1 MSGVAGGHGLDPLHV
16 GGCRADCRS
25 RAWGACSGPL
35 HLLGPLVPGNGWATG
50 CDSEEEL
57 RHRLAQDG
65 AVVNDGELSEA
76 LSLLERNGS
85 PTGLTVVR
93 SQACLTA

>member
-16 GGCRADCRS
+16 D
-25 RAWGACSGPL
+25 
-35 HLLGPLVPGNGWATG
+35 
-50 CDSEEEL
+50 EL

-65 AVVNDGELSEA
+65 AVVNDDDLSEA

-85 PTGLTVVR
+85 PTGSDGGQISGLPYRLVR
-93 SQACLTA
+93 PESRLQRSLLNPNPPRALVLEGLRPY